1 MKLAYWKKY
10 DRALKRFTPFGVHRM
25 ILSFAQK
32 LGNPYKVTTKGR
44 KPKLMPIE
52 YAAYIVYKIITTN
65 ATFRE
70 MEFES
75 TMYTGIHLD
84 HSTLVVNFE
93 KIPPEYFLNLI
104 EETGAYLDRLLEFS
118 DQYVIDSTAI
128 TTPLTFETVIKGKMV
143 EERIEFRSHIIASMH
158 QADNTV
164 CIRKALATTK
174 NIADCEGAKMMLD
187 DKKISNVTLH
197 ADRGYDYER
206 VYQACYENNIQ
217 PNIKPQSYDI
227 KANMPCRSQ
236 GILEYNDKERKKHR
250 GIIETVFGGLTNAG
264 LLVTRLKKEIK
275 IISFG
280 VIVLLRHN
288 IMNIARNTYY

>member
-10 DRALKRFTPFGVHRM
+10 NAVLKKFGPLAIHSLV
-25 ILSFAQK
+25 LSFAKK
-32 LGNPYKVTTKGR
+32 LGDPYRTAVKGR
-44 KPKLMPIE
+44 KPKLMPAE
-52 YAAYIVYKIITTN
+52 YAAYIVYKIITKN

-75 TMYTGIHLD
+75 KIYTNTHLD

-104 EETGAYLDRLLEFS
+104 EETGACLDKLLEFS
-118 DQYVIDSTAI
+118 DQYAIDSTAV
-128 TTPLTFETVIKGKMV
+128 TTPLKFETIIKGKIV
-143 EERIEFRSHIIASMH
+143 EEKIEFRSHIIASLH
-158 QADNTV
+158 LADKTV
-164 CIRKALATTK
+164 CIRKALSTTK
-174 NIADCEGAKMMLD
+174 KIADCEGAKRMIEEG
-187 DKKISNVTLH
+187 KIKNITLH

-206 VYQACYENNIQ
+206 VYKACYEHN
-217 PNIKPQSYDI
+217 I
-227 KANMPCRSQ
+227 KANIRPQDYLLNENSQ
-236 GILEYNDKERKKHR
+236 RQEGVLQYDDDARKKYR

-280 VIVLLRHN
+280 AIVLLRHN
-288 IMNIARNTYY
+288 IMNIARNTNY